1 MNAIKENV
9 IAYIEANSYLQLD
22 DEEEIS
28 FTTRRHGNVGDGIY
42 SEDDYYAAIEI
53 GKKVKKEFENIDY
66 SIDTCDEWVNLYV
79 TIN

>member
-1 MNAIKENV
+1 MKTTKENV
-9 IAYIEANSYLQLD
+9 IAYVEANSYLQLD

-53 GKKVKKEFENIDY
+53 GKR
-66 SIDTCDEWVNLYV
+66 
-79 TIN
+79 